1 MAVDAAAGGA
11 LMNKNYTVAYALIE
25 DTAQNHYQWTNK
37 RPITAPTP
45 FKKEAGMYKVSNFDH
60 LAAKVNALTQ
70 KIEKMNVS
78 AVTPNYISPPCEIC
92 GVFGHIGSAIF
103 NCPIFY

>member
-1 MAVDAAAGGA
+1 MTVDAAAGGA
-11 LMNKNYTVAYALIE
+11 LMNKNYTEAYASIE
-25 DTAQNHYQWTNK
+25 DMTQNHYQQTNE
-37 RPITAPTP
+37 RAITAPTP
-45 FKKEAGMYKVSNFDH
+45 YKKEGGMYTISNFDH